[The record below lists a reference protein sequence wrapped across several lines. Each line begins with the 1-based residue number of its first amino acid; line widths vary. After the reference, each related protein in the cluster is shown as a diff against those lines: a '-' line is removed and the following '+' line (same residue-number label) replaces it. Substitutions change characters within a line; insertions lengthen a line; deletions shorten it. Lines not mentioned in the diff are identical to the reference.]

1 MKQELTD
8 EPMTLNQ
15 AIKQEVP
22 EELEVSYSPTPA
34 QVPKLNPVSTL
45 PKVPSLPVIPDLPKD
60 IPEAQSSPETKEAD
74 RTIEIL
80 DDSIEEISEPEK
92 PRKVK
97 LSFESDEEDGGHT
110 CEINAKNIC
119 EQCFHYRFSGSK
131 AFIMPQKTRIGNVQ
145 LFTN

>member
-1 MKQELTD
+1 M
-8 EPMTLNQ
+8 PLNQ

-22 EELEVSYSPTPA
+22 EELEVSYSPTPTA

-60 IPEAQSSPETKEAD
+60 IPEAQSSPERLSEPDTKEAD